1 MSPTST
7 SRTVKAAA
15 IQAEPVWFDLKAT
28 VAKTCDLIKQAASKG
43 AEIVA
48 FPEAFVPGYP
58 AWIWA
63 RSMDPALTLRYIT
76 NSLTLDS
83 DEMRELQACAAEH
96 TIVVCL
102 GYSERIGS
110 SLYIGQC
117 TINND
122 GRILVARRKLKPV
135 HMEKT
140 VFGDGDGPSLENVAR
155 SSAGRVG
162 VLSCGDHY
170 NPLLVFNTY
179 SQGEEIHVAAWP
191 PVVPFREGGHVPYS
205 MSAEAVSSISSVYS
219 MQAQVF
225 TLHSTAV
232 ISESSIEEFG
242 LGNTPLFNTP
252 GGGNARIFA
261 PDGRLLTT
269 DLPPT
274 EEGMVLAELDLDWVT
289 RERAFLDN
297 AGHLGKPEVL
307 WLGRD
312 SAVKGA
318 VREGRKE

>member
-1 MSPTST
+1 MPST
-7 SRTVKAAA
+7 PKSRIIKAAA
-15 IQAEPVWFDLKAT
+15 VQAEPVWFDLRAT
-28 VAKTCDLIKQAASKG
+28 VAKTCDLIKQAASQG

-48 FPEAFVPGYP
+48 FPEAFIPGYP

-63 RSMDPALTLRYIT
+63 RSMDPELTLRYIN

-83 DEMRELQACAAEH
+83 DEMRELQACAAENN
-96 TIVVCL
+96 IVVCL
-102 GYSERIGS
+102 GYSERRGS

-122 GRILVARRKLKPV
+122 GELLTARRKLKPV

-140 VFGDGDGPSLENVAR
+140 VFGDGDGPSLDNVAQT
-155 SSAGRVG
+155 AVGNVG

-179 SQGEEIHVAAWP
+179 SQGEEIHVSAWP
-191 PVVPFREGGHVPYS
+191 PIAPHGGHTPYS
-205 MSAEAVSSISSVYS
+205 MSGEAVASMSSVYS

-232 ISESSIEEFG
+232 ISQSNIEKFG
-242 LGNTPLFNTP
+242 LEKTPLFNTP
-252 GGGNARIFA
+252 GGGNARIYA

-269 DLPPT
+269 DLPPA
-274 EEGMVLAELDLDWVT
+274 EEGMVFADLDLDWVI

-312 SAVKGA
+312 SGLKGA
-318 VREGRKE
+318 VREGKE